1 MNPDFA
7 QGLPATSI
15 PPSPTERSGLGAEPT
30 PSRSPRTRRAA
41 HVSPKSPPP
50 SPTLR
55 GILQASS
62 SPELCTTGC
71 DPRAASTLA
80 LDRPGP
86 RGGAAGTRPA
96 RSQGCPS
103 LTPSLGRRV
112 RAHNIRPASRL
123 RRPSGVKLSAAA
135 HAHRPA
141 TGLRQGAPSPPPPP
155 ARSFPASDWPD
166 RRTAEPRLRSRS
178 CSPNRVG
185 TQCPNRE
192 PRAAYPDSCPYLE
205 ARPRY
210 PLRTSEGLSC
220 QSLCYLLSPRPF
232 RPDSCPRS
240 PPLGWHLWWGR
251 GVLSGRCS
259 QGRGLIRLQLG
270 PISQPKG
277 QAAL

>member
-1 MNPDFA
+1 MNLDFA

-50 SPTLR
+50 SPKLR

-62 SPELCTTGC
+62 SPELCITGC

-141 TGLRQGAPSPPPPP
+141 TGLRQGAPSAPPP
-155 ARSFPASDWPD
+155 AARLFPAPDWPD
-166 RRTAEPRLRSRS
+166 RPTAEPACAAGAPRPTMSGRS
-178 CSPNRVG
+178 VLTG
-185 TQCPNRE
+185 
-192 PRAAYPDSCPYLE
+192 
-205 ARPRY
+205 
-210 PLRTSEGLSC
+210 
-220 QSLCYLLSPRPF
+220 SPRPPTPTPA
-232 RPDSCPRS
+232 RTRRPGLDIPKGRLKASPVRVPASSYPHIHSGQTRALAHLPQDGTSGGAEASSPDST
-240 PPLGWHLWWGR
+240 LR
-251 GVLSGRCS
+251 GVG
-259 QGRGLIRLQLG
+259 
-270 PISQPKG
+270 
-277 QAAL
+277 

>member
-50 SPTLR
+50 SPKLR

-62 SPELCTTGC
+62 SPELCITGC

-141 TGLRQGAPSPPPPP
+141 TGLRQGAPSAPPP
-155 ARSFPASDWPD
+155 AARLFPAPDWPD
-166 RRTAEPRLRSRS
+166 RPTAEPA
-178 CSPNRVG
+178 C
-185 TQCPNRE
+185 
-192 PRAAYPDSCPYLE
+192 AAG
-205 ARPRY
+205 A
-210 PLRTSEGLSC
+210 
-220 QSLCYLLSPRPF
+220 PRPTM
-232 RPDSCPRS
+232 
-240 PPLGWHLWWGR
+240 
-251 GVLSGRCS
+251 SGRS
-259 QGRGLIRLQLG
+259 VLTGSPMPPTPTSARTRRPG
-270 PISQPKG
+270 PDVP
-277 QAAL
+277 